1 MLLDRSV
8 DLGLVAG
15 LFEIYAFNERC
26 PAERQRRHR
35 DIVTERP
42 MTKAGSRSTD

>member
-1 MLLDRSV
+1 VSLDERTDDVRIIERFLDSNRFHAARPLC

-26 PAERQRRHR
+26 PR
-35 DIVTERP
+35 
-42 MTKAGSRSTD
+42 